1 MEKERILEEKLSLIE
16 WCQTLNGISE
26 DIWFQPFKKGSWA
39 IADVISHFIV
49 WDEFLMKYRVLYF
62 VSGKSVPNVPTDAE
76 KMNKGAIIY
85 ARSGIS
91 KEELIDQFSFTRKQ
105 LVDQIERIPAR
116 NFNNDYQFGT
126 KKVRLNDYFSSLIQH
141 DLKHKEE
148 IMQFLIHNQ
157 AYNKNRYNS

>member
-49 WDEFLMKYRVLYF
+49 WDEFLMKYRILYF
-62 VSGKSVPNVPTDAE
+62 ISVQSVPNVPTDVE
-76 KMNKGAIIY
+76 EMNKGAIKY

-105 LVDQIERIPAR
+105 LVDQINQISAR
-116 NFNNDYQFGT
+116 NFKDDYQFGT
-126 KKVRLNDYFSSLIQH
+126 KRVRLNDYFSSLIQH

-148 IMQFLIHNQ
+148 IMQFIIYKQ
-157 AYNKNRYNS
+157 AYNKKPL

>member
-49 WDEFLMKYRVLYF
+49 WDEFLMKYRIPYF
-62 VSGKSVPNVPTDAE
+62 ISGQSVPNVPTDVE
-76 KMNKGAIIY
+76 EMNKGAIKY

-105 LVDQIERIPAR
+105 LVDQINQISAR
-116 NFNNDYQFGT
+116 NFKDDYQFGT
-126 KKVRLNDYFSSLIQH
+126 KRVRLNDYFSSLIQH

-148 IMQFLIHNQ
+148 IMQFIIYKQ
-157 AYNKNRYNS
+157 AYNKKPL